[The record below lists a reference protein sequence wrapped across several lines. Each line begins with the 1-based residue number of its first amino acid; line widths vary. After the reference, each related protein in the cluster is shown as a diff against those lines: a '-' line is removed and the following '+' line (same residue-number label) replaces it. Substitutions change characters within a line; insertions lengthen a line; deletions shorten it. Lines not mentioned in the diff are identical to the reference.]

1 LAATYDDLEQRIAV
15 LSEQEE
21 LNSIRPDLDGNDI
34 MEILQVPAGPIV
46 GAAYNY
52 LLEVRLDQGPITR
65 DAAIEQL
72 MTWWKSQK

>member
-1 LAATYDDLEQRIAV
+1 LAATYDDLEERIEV

-34 MEILQVPAGPIV
+34 MGILEVPAGPIV

-52 LLEVRLDQGPITR
+52 LLELRLDQGPVSR
-65 DAAIEQL
+65 EQAVEQL
-72 MTWWKSQK
+72 LIWWKTQK